1 MKLLALCALLC
12 AMVALSSA
20 EAAAEPEPEN
30 AKSGEVDVD
39 KRTCWWRRPCRPK
52 IVHRWRR
59 PCRPKIV
66 HRWRRPCRPKIV
78 HRWRRPCW
86 PKIVHR
92 WRRPCRP
99 KIVHRWRR
107 PCWPKIVHRWKRP
120 CWPKIVHRWRRPCR
134 PKIVHRWKRPCWTK
148 IGCRYFFY
156 VRKPLTWH
164 QAERNCRRLGG
175 HLASVHS
182 RRQYLKIRALIKK
195 SSRGSPVTWIGG
207 TDRCREGH
215 WRWSD
220 GSRLNYKNWC
230 CGEPNNAGN
239 QDCLQMNFSRRK
251 CWDDAQCWL
260 KRPSVC
266 VRNRR
271 R

>member
-30 AKSGEVDVD
+30 AKSEVDVD
-39 KRTCWWRRPCRPK
+39 KRTCWWK
-52 IVHRWRR
+52 
-59 PCRPKIV
+59 
-66 HRWRRPCRPKIV
+66 
-78 HRWRRPCW
+78 RPCW
-86 PKIVHR
+86 TR
-92 WRRPCRP
+92 TGR
-99 KIVHRWRR
+99 
-107 PCWPKIVHRWKRP
+107 RWKRP
-120 CWPKIVHRWRRPCR
+120 CWT
-134 PKIVHRWKRPCWTK
+134 KIVHRWKRPCWTK
-148 IGCRYFFY
+148 IGHKCKRPSWTKIGCRYFFY
-156 VRKPLTWH
+156 VRQPLTWH

-195 SSRGSPVTWIGG
+195 SSRGSPATWIGG
-207 TDRCREGH
+207 NDRCREGH

>member
-30 AKSGEVDVD
+30 AKSEEVDVD
-39 KRTCWWRRPCRPK
+39 KRTCWCWSRPS
-52 IVHRWRR
+52 
-59 PCRPKIV
+59 
-66 HRWRRPCRPKIV
+66 
-78 HRWRRPCW
+78 
-86 PKIVHR
+86 
-92 WRRPCRP
+92 
-99 KIVHRWRR
+99 
-107 PCWPKIVHRWKRP
+107 
-120 CWPKIVHRWRRPCR
+120 
-134 PKIVHRWKRPCWTK
+134 WTK

-156 VRKPLTWH
+156 IRKPLTWH

-195 SSRGSPVTWIGG
+195 SSRGSPATWIGG

-271 R
+271 W